1 MSGGVEK
8 LTAHM
13 TPDQIGELLESSS
26 ALVLPSRREPWGLVV
41 NEALSYGC
49 PVVVSE
55 VCGCI
60 PELVVDGVT
69 GYAFPAGDT
78 AALRDSMLRVISLN
92 EDRLNTAK
100 RCMEVISKYTPER
113 AAVEILKGC
122 NQILVG
128 KSDDGVPQFQR
139 N

>member
-1 MSGGVEK
+1 
-8 LTAHM
+8 
-13 TPDQIGELLESSS
+13 
-26 ALVLPSRREPWGLVV
+26 VV

-78 AALRDSMLRVISLN
+78 AALRASMLRVISLN
-92 EDRLNTAK
+92 EDRLDTAK

-122 NQILVG
+122 YQILVG
-128 KSDDGVPQFQR
+128 KSDDSVPQFQR